1 MVFTIIDNRGAIGS
15 CMVYADIG
23 ANCAAHT
30 TCRGGL

>member
-1 MVFTIIDNRGAIGS
+1 MVFTIIDGAIGS

-30 TCRGGL
+30 TCRDGL